1 MDDIK
6 QAKYKKAPDESN
18 VSSIEV
24 TFNNSN
30 RKLCVPINTQ
40 NTEYNELIEWEKI
53 DGNTIE
59 DAD

>member
-1 MDDIK
+1 MDYIK
-6 QAKYKKAPDESN
+6 KAKYKKAPDESN

-30 RKLCVPINTQ
+30 RKLCVPINTK
-40 NTEYNELIEWEKI
+40 NTEYNELMEWEKI

-59 DAD
+59 EAD